1 MVWLNFWDNGLI
13 QTQGF
18 ILMEKE
24 LENGHRMIIL
34 VLLRR

>member
-1 MVWLNFWDNGLI
+1 MVQLNFWDNGLI

-24 LENGHRMIIL
+24 LKMEKL
-34 VLLRR
+34 K